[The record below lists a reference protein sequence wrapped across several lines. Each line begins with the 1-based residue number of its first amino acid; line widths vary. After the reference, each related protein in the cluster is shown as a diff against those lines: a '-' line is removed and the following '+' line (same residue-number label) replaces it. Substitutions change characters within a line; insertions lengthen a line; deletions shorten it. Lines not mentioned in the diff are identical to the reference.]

1 MEADEVDWLFSEY
14 VPPVLQQLEDSLK
27 DCVTIFDRAV
37 SYKRSGELKPFVL
50 KSKDV
55 EGLTGVIVLHGDKI
69 TKATIKLSRARSG
82 RQETKHELSSK
93 TPWHLSQILDAS
105 SNVKAALGILE
116 TRRKHLQTINDVI
129 QLVELLAG
137 YLCQAHKCMTVPSAK
152 LKSIYHMKSEINF
165 RPPLPNDVLVNFFIS
180 ANKLVMSF
188 YMLQASSSSSGKSSD
203 GKTKTI
209 EIRSQLMEV
218 LHHYEVDSLV
228 PWLDEVLDIVPMT
241 LASCQ
246 QLLQKISLTS

>member
-165 RPPLPNDVLVNFFIS
+165 RPPLPNDVL
-180 ANKLVMSF
+180 
-188 YMLQASSSSSGKSSD
+188 ASSSSSGKSSD